1 MYIYSK
7 WSEKD
12 LLHLSAVNGV
22 ADLYELLGIYISY
35 CGDPSQDSFQDY
47 YRNTV
52 GKHPYHFRYIGELKV
67 KHDLARNGIKVPR
80 RDFRCFARTR
90 KNIPI
95 ITSSN
100 MGAILTEL
108 AAQLQRFSVTKE
120 VLPLLE
126 MEFSP
131 QDVLYFQ
138 YYFVSKYVRV
148 KGYASSFKK
157 LPVFKKVLNDWET
170 NILFS

>member
-1 MYIYSK
+1 MQSFVLRDKIIINGISEGLAVYIYSK

-52 GKHPYHFRYIGELKV
+52 GKLPYHFRNIGELKV
-67 KHDLARNGIKVPR
+67 KNDLARNGIKVPR

-90 KNIPI
+90 K
-95 ITSSN
+95 TFLLSQ
-100 MGAILTEL
+100 AVTWE
-108 AAQLQRFSVTKE
+108 QFSQSWR
-120 VLPLLE
+120 LN
-126 MEFSP
+126 
-131 QDVLYFQ
+131 YN
-138 YYFVSKYVRV
+138 
-148 KGYASSFKK
+148 ASQ
-157 LPVFKKVLNDWET
+157 
-170 NILFS
+170 